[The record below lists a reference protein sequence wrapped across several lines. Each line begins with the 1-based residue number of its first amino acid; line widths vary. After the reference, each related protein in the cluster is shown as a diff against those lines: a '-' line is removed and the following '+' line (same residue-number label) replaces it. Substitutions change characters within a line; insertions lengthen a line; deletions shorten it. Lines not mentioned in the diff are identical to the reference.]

1 MKKGWSFFVGV
12 AAVFQVGLCTAWGS
26 AEPAIESQAAV
37 VMEAGSGE
45 VIYEKN
51 GSELYYPASI
61 TKLLTALVVSEE
73 CNLEDTVIFSY
84 DAVYDVEE
92 GSGNK
97 LQLEA
102 GDKLTVEACLY
113 AMLLE
118 SSNQAANALAEH
130 AAGSREAFV
139 EEMNAKIR
147 ELGCTKS
154 RFTNPSGLNDPMQ
167 KTSAEEM
174 AVIAGAALRNTAV
187 RRICSAKEY
196 ELPATLHNP
205 QGYPLSMEHQ
215 LVNDST
221 VYEYDYA
228 IAGKTGYTSL
238 AGNTLVTEAEKDGDE
253 LIAVILKSDQTHY
266 EDTMQLFEYGFQ
278 VLDDRAL
285 MPVQLSAEKENS
297 GKQSTEEN
305 HGESDI
311 VGDEKRGGFLGFG
324 LGAGLVV
331 LSGAVVIHFRIKRER
346 LRRRKRRENIRR
358 KRSREKRAA

>member
-1 MKKGWSFFVGV
+1 MGV
-12 AAVFQVGLCTAWGS
+12 FAVFQIGLTAVWGS
-26 AEPAIESQAAV
+26 DTPAIKSQAAV
-37 VMEAGSGE
+37 VMDAGSGD
-45 VIYEKN
+45 ILYEKN

-61 TKLLTALVVSEE
+61 IKLLTALVVSEQ

-102 GDKLTVEACLY
+102 GDKLTVEDCLY

-118 SSNQAANALAEH
+118 SSNQAANALAEY

-139 EEMNAKIR
+139 EEMNGKIR
-147 ELGCTKS
+147 ALGCTKS
-154 RFTNPSGLNDPMQ
+154 RFTNPSGLNDPQQ

-174 AVIAGAALRNTAV
+174 AVIAGAAFHNEVV

-215 LVNDST
+215 LINDST
-221 VYEYDYA
+221 AYEYDYA
-228 IAGKTGYTSL
+228 VAGKTGYTSL
-238 AGNTLVTEAEKDGDE
+238 AGNTLVTEAERNGDE

-278 VLDDRAL
+278 ALDERAL
-285 MPVQLSAEKENS
+285 MPAKLTSEQESSGQAEP
-297 GKQSTEEN
+297 EEDQQKSDSEGATG
-305 HGESDI
+305 HG
-311 VGDEKRGGFLGFG
+311 LMWG
-324 LGAGLVV
+324 LGITAGAAL
-331 LSGAVVIHFRIKRER
+331 LAGAGMIHFRIRRER
-346 LRRRKRRENIRR
+346 LRRQKRREKMRRR
-358 KRSREKRAA
+358 KNRQERAA